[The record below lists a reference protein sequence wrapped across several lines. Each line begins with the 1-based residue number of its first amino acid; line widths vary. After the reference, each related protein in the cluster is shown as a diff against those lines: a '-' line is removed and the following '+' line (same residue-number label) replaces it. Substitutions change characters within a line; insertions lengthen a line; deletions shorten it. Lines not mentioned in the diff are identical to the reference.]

1 MFKYLLIAASFA
13 VLSFSSPAMAGG
25 KSADH
30 GDPAAVAGPI
40 FVELDRLTVPII
52 NQNGVSQTVSML
64 ITVEAQDQ
72 ATADKI
78 TSMKPR
84 LKDAFI
90 QDMYGALSRQAA
102 LQGGVIKVDVI
113 KARLNKVTQKVM
125 GPDIVS
131 DVLLQAVLQRR
142 V

>member
-1 MFKYLLIAASFA
+1 MLKYLLIAASFV
-13 VLSFSSPAMAGG
+13 VLSFSSPAMAESKKAEGAEV
-25 KSADH
+25 S
-30 GDPAAVAGPI
+30 GPV

-52 NQNGVSQTVSML
+52 NQNGISQTVSML

-72 ATADKI
+72 AMADKI
-78 TSMKPR
+78 TNMKPR

-90 QDMYGALSRQAA
+90 QDMYGAFSRQAA

-113 KARLNKVTQKVM
+113 KARLNKVSQKVM
-125 GPDIVS
+125 GPDIIS
-131 DVLLQAVLQRR
+131 DVLLQAVMQRR